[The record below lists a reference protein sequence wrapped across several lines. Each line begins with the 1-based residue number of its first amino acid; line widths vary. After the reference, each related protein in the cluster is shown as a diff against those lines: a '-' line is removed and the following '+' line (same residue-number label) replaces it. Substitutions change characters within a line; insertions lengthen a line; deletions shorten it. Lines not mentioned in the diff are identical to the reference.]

1 MLQVRYKQRQEEY
14 LPFSIPEEAAENLA
28 EVAEYRTRKAEAE
41 ARGETLPGDQLVRA
55 RISADSLI
63 EAFLKGEVVE
73 DFYSSATKSRGTAV
87 KTTRL
92 ATFPDYLLIQLL
104 KFKVDESWQ
113 PVKLDVEV
121 GMPEQLDLSAL
132 RGTGIQVGEQSL
144 PEEDAQEEPTVVI
157 DETIVAQLV
166 DMGFARDGCRRA
178 VFHTGS
184 AGAEAAMAWV
194 MDHMGDSDFG
204 SPFNPPGGKQAG
216 PMVCT
221 ASEDVIAMVMSM
233 GFERPQAEAALRNTD
248 NNVERAVEWIFSH
261 PEGEPASSSGSAPA
275 PSLTVSTDGEPRWVH
290 TTKCV
295 NDSNI
300 FGVQVRAECL
310 YISYGNFKPLWPL
323 RLSHQADQ
331 R

>member
-1 MLQVRYKQRQEEY
+1 M
-14 LPFSIPEEAAENLA
+14 EAATNMTEVTDYLA
-28 EVAEYRTRKAEAE
+28 RKAEVE
-41 ARGETLPGDQLVRA
+41 AKGERLPGDDLVRA
-55 RISADSLI
+55 KIPAASLL
-63 EAFLKGEVVE
+63 ETFLKEEVVE
-73 DFYSSATKSRGTAV
+73 DFYSSAIKSKTTAK

-184 AGAEAAMAWV
+184 
-194 MDHMGDSDFG
+194 
-204 SPFNPPGGKQAG
+204 
-216 PMVCT
+216 
-221 ASEDVIAMVMSM
+221 
-233 GFERPQAEAALRNTD
+233 
-248 NNVERAVEWIFSH
+248 
-261 PEGEPASSSGSAPA
+261 
-275 PSLTVSTDGEPRWVH
+275 
-290 TTKCV
+290 
-295 NDSNI
+295 
-300 FGVQVRAECL
+300 
-310 YISYGNFKPLWPL
+310 
-323 RLSHQADQ
+323 
-331 R
+331 